1 MAKWLRRWRGE
12 FCADESTENGGDC
25 EATVRRLRSVRCLNS
40 PLNLLE
46 RLQELDCLSFSGAA
60 GGKGDPARH
69 AQLIAL
75 LFTVCLS
82 FSGAAGG
89 GGDPA
94 RHGQLIALLSTVLLY
109 LGNVL

>member
-1 MAKWLRRWRGE
+1 VAKWLRRWRGE
-12 FCADESTENGGDC
+12 FCADESLDNSGDC

-60 GGKGDPARH
+60 GGGDPARH
-69 AQLIAL
+69 GQLIAL
-75 LFTVCLS
+75 LITVCLS
-82 FSGAAGG
+82 FSRAAGG

-109 LGNVL
+109 LGHVL

>member
-12 FCADESTENGGDC
+12 FCADESLDNSGDC

-60 GGKGDPARH
+60 GGGDPARH
-69 AQLIAL
+69 GQLIAL
-75 LFTVCLS
+75 LITVCLS
-82 FSGAAGG
+82 FSRAAGG

-109 LGNVL
+109 LGHVL